1 MRQQIS
7 WEKEIKMHINIVQ
20 PSLSKAKANEAPDIL
35 NLLGV
40 VDEYL
45 KDFGNVEFNV
55 YCSK

>member
-7 WEKEIKMHINIVQ
+7 WKKEIKMHINIVQ
-20 PSLSKAKANEAPDIL
+20 PSLSKAKAEKAPDIL
-35 NLLGV
+35 KLLGV